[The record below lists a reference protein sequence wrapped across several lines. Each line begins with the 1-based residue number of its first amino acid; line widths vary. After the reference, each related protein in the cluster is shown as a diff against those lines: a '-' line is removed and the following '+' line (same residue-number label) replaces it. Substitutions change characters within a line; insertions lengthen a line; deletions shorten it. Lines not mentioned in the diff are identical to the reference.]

1 MKNTSYQYKPYNQ
14 YRQNYNGY
22 SKYSIE
28 QSEETPLII
37 KVILGSAISFLVIV
51 LLILNSTTNS
61 KNSELITEFK
71 EGTATLSCLIG
82 NESSYRDIN
91 PDKILDRRGSSW
103 IFTNGSAKNCI
114 VKR

>member
-1 MKNTSYQYKPYNQ
+1 MKKTNYSPI
-14 YRQNYNGY
+14 NYNY
-22 SKYSIE
+22 NCNYDSYKSY
-28 QSEETPLII
+28 SEEYNGEAPLIV
-37 KVILGSAISFLVIV
+37 KVILGSLISFLVIV

-114 VKR
+114 IKR